1 MNPEVAAIMNY
12 FYKLFPVKIYEKEVP
27 KGFTVPSLYF
37 PAPTSFDEN
46 DTNMTFIKVYSLS
59 VKLFHED
66 SVIANDRAEMI
77 ADDIRS
83 SKNIIPMVDP
93 DGAPTGDFVRMSRIE
108 TRIGD
113 SGVATIV
120 LQWESSYR
128 YKREQWPVAESIEF
142 NSEVK

>member
-1 MNPEVAAIMNY
+1 MSY
-12 FYKLFPVKIYEKEVP
+12 FYKLFPVKVYEKEVP
-27 KGFTVPSLYF
+27 KDFKVPSLYF
-37 PAPTSFDEN
+37 PAPITFDEN

-66 SVIANDRAEMI
+66 STIANEKAELI
-77 ADDIRS
+77 ADAIRS
-83 SKNIIPMVDP
+83 NRNIIPLVDP
-93 DGAPTGDFVRMSRIE
+93 EGEPTGDYIRMTRIE

-120 LQWESSYR
+120 LQWESSYHYSR
-128 YKREQWPVAESIEF
+128 QEWPVANSIEL